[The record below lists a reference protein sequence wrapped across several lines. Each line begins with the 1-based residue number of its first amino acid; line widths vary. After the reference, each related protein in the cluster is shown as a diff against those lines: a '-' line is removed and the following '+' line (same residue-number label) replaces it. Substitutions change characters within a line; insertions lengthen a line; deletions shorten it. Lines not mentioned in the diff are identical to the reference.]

1 MPVDTAT
8 LKAWL
13 SDGCEIALL
22 DVREHGQYG
31 MGHLFFAV
39 PLPYSRF
46 ELGLPALVPNR
57 SVRLVLCDGG
67 NGIAARAAALGYTDV
82 FVLEGGVPAWDAAGY
97 KIYAGVNV
105 PSKVFGE
112 IVEHQRHTPRISARD
127 LEAMRE
133 RGDNFVIVDGR
144 PWTEYRRMS
153 IPGGICCPNGEL
165 VLRIRDIAP
174 DPGTRI
180 VVNCAGR
187 TRSIIG
193 ARTLIDFGVPNPVF
207 ALENGTQGWFLAG
220 LELARNADRRY
231 GDARPESAEQRS
243 RAQRFAIA
251 CGAPSVT
258 ACAAHAWL
266 GDATRT
272 TYFFDVRTAEEFAT
286 DGLAGF
292 VHAPGGQLV
301 QATDQWVGV
310 RGARIVLYDRE
321 AVRAPVIAGWLRQ
334 LGHEAHWL
342 ADATAAA
349 SLDWRRAAP
358 AIVQRVPPSI
368 SVDEAA
374 AALRAGTPSVLDLRP
389 GMTYRKGHI
398 AGAVWAI
405 RPKIGAARLV
415 AGTIILVADEP
426 AVAALA
432 GLDLAEAGSK
442 DIRLLGGG
450 YDTWREAGLPVEAS
464 PDRPTDADCID
475 FLFFTHDRHDG
486 NAEAARQYLAWE
498 TGTIKSAACFASLH
512 QRLRLDVGSLDV
524 IEVPALDAD
533 ELHRRLALGR
543 MDRADVVELHVAG
556 MHLIRL
562 HRLDQRRLPAFAL
575 LDDLPLSHLGD
586 TGRLAVDRPARAVV
600 VR

>member
-1 MPVDTAT
+1 MPVDAPT

-13 SDGCEIALL
+13 SDDREIALL

-31 MGHLFFAV
+31 IGHLFFAV

-46 ELGLPALVPNR
+46 ELGLSGLVPNR
-57 SVRLVLCDGG
+57 SVRLVLCDDGDG
-67 NGIAARAAALGYTDV
+67 VAARAAARAAALGYTNV
-82 FVLEGGVPAWDAAGY
+82 SVLEGGAPAWRAAGY
-97 KIYAGVNV
+97 TLYDGVNV

-112 IVEHQRHTPRISARD
+112 LIEHARHTPRISAQD
-127 LEAMRE
+127 LEVMRE

-144 PWTEYRRMS
+144 PWAEYRKMS

-165 VLRIRDIAP
+165 VLRIRGIAP
-174 DPGTRI
+174 DPSTRI

-193 ARTLIDFGVPNPVF
+193 AQTLIDFGIPNPVC

-231 GDARPESAEQRS
+231 GDARAESAESAEQRS
-243 RAQRFAIA
+243 RAQRFAMA
-251 CGAPSVT
+251 CGAPSIGPS
-258 ACAAHAWL
+258 AARAWR

-272 TYFFDVRTAEEFAT
+272 TYLFDIRTAEEFAA
-286 DGLAGF
+286 DGLPGF

-334 LGHEAHWL
+334 LGHGAYWL
-342 ADATAAA
+342 ADAAAAA
-349 SLDWRRAAP
+349 SLDWRRSTTGTEP
-358 AIVQRVPPSI
+358 RMPPSI
-368 SVDEAA
+368 SVEETV
-374 AALRAGTPSVLDLRP
+374 AALHTGAVTVLDLRP
-389 GMTYRKGHI
+389 GIAYRKGHI

-405 RPKIGAARLV
+405 RPRIGAVPPPVR
-415 AGTIILVADEP
+415 TIILVADEP

-432 GLDLAEAGSK
+432 ALDLADAGSS
-442 DIRLLGGG
+442 DVRLLAGG
-450 YDTWREAGLPVEAS
+450 YAAWCAAGLPVEAS
-464 PDRPTDADCID
+464 PDRPTDAECID

-498 TGTIKSAACFASLH
+498 TGLIA
-512 QRLRLDVGSLDV
+512 RLDDQERGVF
-524 IEVPALDAD
+524 
-533 ELHRRLALGR
+533 RLAT
-543 MDRADVVELHVAG
+543 
-556 MHLIRL
+556 
-562 HRLDQRRLPAFAL
+562 PA
-575 LDDLPLSHLGD
+575 PS
-586 TGRLAVDRPARAVV
+586 P
-600 VR
+600 

>member
-1 MPVDTAT
+1 MNRGGPHDDRRTMTAGKARTMPVVAPA
-8 LKAWL
+8 LKGWL
-13 SDGCEIALL
+13 SDGGEIALL

-46 ELGLPALVPNR
+46 ELGLPGLVPNR

-67 NGIAARAAALGYTDV
+67 DGIAARAAARAAALGYTNV
-82 FVLEGGVPAWDAAGY
+82 YVLEGGVPAWRAAGY
-97 KIYAGVNV
+97 TLYEGVNV

-112 IVEHQRHTPRISARD
+112 IIEHQRHTPRISARD

-144 PWTEYRRMS
+144 PWAEYRKMS

-174 DPGTRI
+174 DPATRI

-193 ARTLIDFGVPNPVF
+193 AQTLIDFGVPNPVF

-231 GDARPESAEQRS
+231 GEAGTETAEQRS
-243 RAQRFAIA
+243 RAQRFAQA
-251 CGAPSVT
+251 CGAPFVSPSL
-258 ACAAHAWL
+258 AHAWL
-266 GDATRT
+266 GDGGRT
-272 TYFFDVRTAEEFAT
+272 TCLFDIRTSEEFAV

-292 VHAPGGQLV
+292 FHAPGGQLV

-310 RGARIVLYDRE
+310 RAARIVVCDRE
-321 AVRAPVIAGWLRQ
+321 EVRAPVIAGWLRQ
-334 LGHEAHWL
+334 LGHEAYWL
-342 ADATAAA
+342 ADPATAA
-349 SLDWRRAAP
+349 SLDWRRSGAGAEQP
-358 AIVQRVPPSI
+358 GLPSI
-368 SVDEAA
+368 SAEEAA
-374 AALRAGTPSVLDLRP
+374 AALRAKTATVLDLRP

-405 RPKIGAARLV
+405 RPKIGAVQPLGAI
-415 AGTIILVADEP
+415 IILVADEP

-432 GLDLAEAGSK
+432 ALDLAESGAK
-442 DIRLLGGG
+442 HIRLLAGG
-450 YDTWREAGLPVEAS
+450 YAAWRDAGLAIEAS
-464 PDRPTDADCID
+464 PGRPADAECID

-486 NAEAARQYLAWE
+486 NVEAARQYLAWE
-498 TGTIKSAACFASLH
+498 TGLLA
-512 QRLRLDVGSLDV
+512 QLDDQERGVF
-524 IEVPALDAD
+524 
-533 ELHRRLALGR
+533 RLAT
-543 MDRADVVELHVAG
+543 
-556 MHLIRL
+556 
-562 HRLDQRRLPAFAL
+562 PA
-575 LDDLPLSHLGD
+575 PS
-586 TGRLAVDRPARAVV
+586 P
-600 VR
+600 

>member
-1 MPVDTAT
+1 
-8 LKAWL
+8 
-13 SDGCEIALL
+13 
-22 DVREHGQYG
+22 
-31 MGHLFFAV
+31 
-39 PLPYSRF
+39 
-46 ELGLPALVPNR
+46 
-57 SVRLVLCDGG
+57 
-67 NGIAARAAALGYTDV
+67 
-82 FVLEGGVPAWDAAGY
+82 
-97 KIYAGVNV
+97 
-105 PSKVFGE
+105 
-112 IVEHQRHTPRISARD
+112 
-127 LEAMRE
+127 
-133 RGDNFVIVDGR
+133 
-144 PWTEYRRMS
+144 
-153 IPGGICCPNGEL
+153 

-174 DPGTRI
+174 DPSTRI

-193 ARTLIDFGVPNPVF
+193 AQTLIDFGVPNPVF

-231 GDARPESAEQRS
+231 GDTRAETAEQRS
-243 RAQRFAIA
+243 RAQRFAQA
-251 CGAPSVT
+251 CGAAAVSPSS
-258 ACAAHAWL
+258 AHAWL
-266 GDATRT
+266 GEGTRT
-272 TYFFDVRTAEEFAT
+272 TYLFDVRTAEELAA
-286 DGLAGF
+286 DGLVGF

-310 RGARIVLYDRE
+310 RGARVVLYDRE

-334 LGHEAHWL
+334 LGHEAYWL

-349 SLDWRRAAP
+349 SLDWRRGVASVEQRTP
-358 AIVQRVPPSI
+358 ASI

-374 AALRAGTPSVLDLRP
+374 AVLCAGSAAVLDLRP

-405 RPKIGAARLV
+405 RPKIGAARPA

-498 TGTIKSAACFASLH
+498 TGLLA
-512 QRLRLDVGSLDV
+512 QLDDQERGVF
-524 IEVPALDAD
+524 
-533 ELHRRLALGR
+533 RLAT
-543 MDRADVVELHVAG
+543 
-556 MHLIRL
+556 
-562 HRLDQRRLPAFAL
+562 PA
-575 LDDLPLSHLGD
+575 PS
-586 TGRLAVDRPARAVV
+586 P
-600 VR
+600 

>member
-1 MPVDTAT
+1 MPVDAST

-13 SDGCEIALL
+13 SDGREIALL

-46 ELGLPALVPNR
+46 ELGLPTLAPNR

-67 NGIAARAAALGYTDV
+67 DGVAARAAGRAAALGYTNV
-82 FVLEGGVPAWDAAGY
+82 YVLEGSVDAWAAAGY
-97 KIYAGVNV
+97 TIYAGVNV

-127 LEAMRE
+127 LEAMRVA
-133 RGDNFVIVDGR
+133 GDNLVIVDGR
-144 PWTEYRRMS
+144 PWAEYRKMS

-174 DPGTRI
+174 DPETKI

-193 ARTLIDFGVPNPVF
+193 AQTLIDFGVPNPVY

-231 GDARPESAEQRS
+231 GEARAETEVQRS
-243 RAQRFAIA
+243 QAQRFAQA
-251 CGAPSVT
+251 CGAPSV
-258 ACAAHAWL
+258 AASAAHAWL
-266 GDATRT
+266 ADPTRT
-272 TYFFDVRTAEEFAT
+272 TYLVDVRTAEEFAA

-292 VHAPGGQLV
+292 VHALGGQLV

-334 LGHEAHWL
+334 LGHEAYWL
-342 ADATAAA
+342 ADGAA
-349 SLDWRRAAP
+349 SSSFVWRRSDAGVEP
-358 AIVQRVPPSI
+358 RVPPSI

-374 AALRAGTPSVLDLRP
+374 PALRAGAATVLDLRP
-389 GMTYRKGHI
+389 GMAYRKGHI
-398 AGAVWAI
+398 AGAAWAI
-405 RPKIGAARLV
+405 RPKIGPERPP

-426 AVAALA
+426 DLAALA
-432 GLDLAEAGSK
+432 ALDLAEAGLK
-442 DIRLLGGG
+442 DIRLLAAGHAA
-450 YDTWREAGLPVEAS
+450 WCAAGLPVETS
-464 PDRPTDADCID
+464 PDRPTDAECID

-498 TGTIKSAACFASLH
+498 IGLLA
-512 QRLRLDVGSLDV
+512 QLDDQERGVF
-524 IEVPALDAD
+524 
-533 ELHRRLALGR
+533 RLAT
-543 MDRADVVELHVAG
+543 
-556 MHLIRL
+556 
-562 HRLDQRRLPAFAL
+562 PA
-575 LDDLPLSHLGD
+575 PS
-586 TGRLAVDRPARAVV
+586 P
-600 VR
+600 

>member
-1 MPVDTAT
+1 MPIDAPT

-13 SDGCEIALL
+13 SDGREIALL

-39 PLPYSRF
+39 PLPYSRL
-46 ELGLPALVPNR
+46 ELGLGALAPNR

-67 NGIAARAAALGYTDV
+67 DGVAAKAAARAAALGYSSV
-82 FVLEGGVPAWDAAGY
+82 FVLEGGVPAWAAAGY
-97 KIYAGVNV
+97 TIYAGVNV

-112 IVEHQRHTPRISARD
+112 IVEHQRHTPRVSARD

-144 PWTEYRRMS
+144 PWAEYRKMS

-193 ARTLIDFGVPNPVF
+193 AQTLIDFGVPNPVV

-220 LELARNADRRY
+220 LALARNADRRY
-231 GDARPESAEQRS
+231 GEARPETAEQRT
-243 RAQRFAIA
+243 RAQRFATA
-251 CGAPSVT
+251 CGAPSVSPS
-258 ACAAHAWL
+258 AAHAWL
-266 GDATRT
+266 GDAMRT
-272 TYFFDVRTAEEFAT
+272 TYLFDVRTAEEFAA

-310 RGARIVLYDRE
+310 RGARIVLCDGE
-321 AVRAPVIAGWLRQ
+321 EVRAPVIAGWLRQ
-334 LGHEAHWL
+334 LGHEAYWL
-342 ADATAAA
+342 TEAAAAA
-349 SLDWRRAAP
+349 SFDWRRSGAG
-358 AIVQRVPPSI
+358 VELRMPPSI

-374 AALRAGTPSVLDLRP
+374 AALRAGTATVLDLRP
-389 GMTYRKGHI
+389 GMSYRNGHI

-405 RPKIGAARLV
+405 RPGISAARPP

-426 AVAALA
+426 GVAALA
-432 GLDLAEAGSK
+432 ALDLAEAGLT
-442 DIRLLGGG
+442 DVRLLAGG
-450 YDTWREAGLPVEAS
+450 YDAWREAGLPVEAS
-464 PDRPTDADCID
+464 PDRPTDAECID
-475 FLFFTHDRHDG
+475 FLFFTHGRHDG

-498 TGTIKSAACFASLH
+498 TGLLA
-512 QRLRLDVGSLDV
+512 QLDDQERGVF
-524 IEVPALDAD
+524 
-533 ELHRRLALGR
+533 RLAT
-543 MDRADVVELHVAG
+543 
-556 MHLIRL
+556 
-562 HRLDQRRLPAFAL
+562 PA
-575 LDDLPLSHLGD
+575 PS
-586 TGRLAVDRPARAVV
+586 P
-600 VR
+600 

>member
-1 MPVDTAT
+1 MPVDART

-13 SDGCEIALL
+13 SDGREVALL

-67 NGIAARAAALGYTDV
+67 DGIAARAAVRAAALGYTNV
-82 FVLEGGVPAWDAAGY
+82 SVLEGGVPAWGATGY
-97 KIYAGVNV
+97 TLYAGVNV

-144 PWTEYRRMS
+144 PWAEYRKMS

-165 VLRIRDIAP
+165 VLRIGDIAP
-174 DPGTRI
+174 DPSTKI

-193 ARTLIDFGVPNPVF
+193 AQTLIDFGVPNPVF

-231 GDARPESAEQRS
+231 GEAHAGSVEQQS
-243 RAQRFAIA
+243 WAQRFAQA
-251 CGAPSVT
+251 CGAPSVAPST
-258 ACAAHAWL
+258 AHAWL

-272 TYFFDVRTAEEFAT
+272 TYFFDVRIAEEFAA

-310 RGARIVLYDRE
+310 RGARIVLYDGE
-321 AVRAPVIAGWLRQ
+321 EVRAPVIAGWLHQ
-334 LGHEAHWL
+334 LGHEAYWL
-342 ADATAAA
+342 ADVATAK
-349 SLDWRRAAP
+349 SFDWRRSAGGVEP
-358 AIVQRVPPSI
+358 RVPPSI
-368 SVDEAA
+368 SVGEAA
-374 AALRAGTPSVLDLRP
+374 AALRAGTTTVLDLRP
-389 GMTYRKGHI
+389 GMAYRKGHI
-398 AGAVWAI
+398 AGAIWAI
-405 RPKIGAARLV
+405 RPKIGAALQP

-432 GLDLAEAGSK
+432 ALDLAEAGSN

-450 YDTWREAGLPVEAS
+450 YAAWCDAGLPVEAS
-464 PDRPTDADCID
+464 PNRPTDAECID
-475 FLFFTHDRHDG
+475 FLFFTHGRHDG
-486 NAEAARQYLAWE
+486 DAEAARQYLAWE
-498 TGTIKSAACFASLH
+498 TGLLA
-512 QRLRLDVGSLDV
+512 QLDDQERGVF
-524 IEVPALDAD
+524 
-533 ELHRRLALGR
+533 RLAT
-543 MDRADVVELHVAG
+543 
-556 MHLIRL
+556 
-562 HRLDQRRLPAFAL
+562 PA
-575 LDDLPLSHLGD
+575 P
-586 TGRLAVDRPARAVV
+586 
-600 VR
+600 